1 MHIVDWAIVVAF
13 LTFLISV
20 GVYCRKYIRGVADFL
35 IAGRG
40 VGKYLGGTAAEAANV
55 GVISLVYAMQAA
67 YFGGLSFYWFK
78 LQSLIGGMLIAVTGW
93 AIYRLRESRVL
104 TINELLERR
113 YSKNVRIFSGF
124 LCFTSGIL
132 NMAVFPVI
140 EGRFFVYFIGLP
152 PQFSFFGLCMLPTV
166 HVISL
171 MLVALALVFC
181 FISGQIGII
190 VTDFIQG
197 SVILIMFLTMGI
209 VAYRVVNW
217 SHIHEAIMSQP
228 EPAVMLNPFSTSKGA
243 EFGLSFMLIM
253 LFNQFYRLVTS
264 APTLARNQATTSPHE
279 AKMMRLFSKVKFGV
293 RVSMYFV
300 PVAALA
306 FMTLPCFREQSQF
319 ITNAISGIANEK
331 VQSQLIVPMFLRS
344 LLPIGLMG
352 LFTASLIALSIS
364 TYDTYFLGWAGTF
377 VQDVYGPLRKKPME
391 VKSHLRL
398 LRWSTVGVGLVVWG
412 LSLLYRDTD
421 YIIMTLELLGAIFV
435 AGAGCVLLGAL
446 YWRRATTAGA
456 WAALIVGAVVA
467 TTGLIIKQTYGEQ
480 WPLNGTEMAA
490 ISWFSAIIA
499 FVVVSFLTP
508 NPHFDLE
515 GLLHREPKK
524 KSRDDK

>member
-1 MHIVDWAIVVAF
+1 MHIIDWTIVVVF
-13 LTFLISV
+13 LTFLIAV
-20 GVYCRKYIRGVADFL
+20 GVYCRKYIKDVADFL
-35 IAGRG
+35 VAGRG
-40 VGKYLGGTAAEAANV
+40 IGKYLGGTAAEAANI

-67 YFGGLSFYWFK
+67 YAGGLSFYWFK

-93 AIYRLRESRVL
+93 GIYRLRETRVL

-124 LCFTSGIL
+124 LCFLSGIL

-140 EGRFFVYFIGLP
+140 EARFFVYFIGLP
-152 PQFSFFGLCMLPTV
+152 AQFSFFGLFFLPTV
-166 HVISL
+166 PVIGL
-171 MLVALALVFC
+171 ALVALALVFC
-181 FISGQIGII
+181 FISGQIGVI

-197 SVILIMFLTMGI
+197 SIILIMFLTMGI

-217 SHIHEAIMSQP
+217 SHIHEVIMSQP
-228 EPAVMLNPFSTSKGA
+228 EPSVMVNPFSTSKGA

-293 RVSMYFV
+293 RVSMFYV

-306 FMTLPCFREQSQF
+306 FMTLPCFKEQSQF
-319 ITNAISGIANEK
+319 IMNAISGIANEK
-331 VQSQLIVPMFLRS
+331 VQSQMIIPMFLRS
-344 LLPIGLMG
+344 LLPVGLMG

-377 VQDVYGPLRKKPME
+377 VQDVYGPFRKKPME
-391 VKSHLRL
+391 TQSHLRL
-398 LRWSTVGVGLVVWG
+398 LRWSTLGVGLMVWG

-421 YIIMTLELLGAIFV
+421 YILMTLQMLAAIYV

-467 TTGLIIKQTYGEQ
+467 IAGLITKQILAEE
-480 WPLNGTEMAA
+480 WSLNGTQMAA

-499 FVVVSFLTP
+499 FVAVSLMTP
-508 NPHFDLE
+508 HPHFDLE
-515 GLLHREPKK
+515 GLLHRKPKK
-524 KSRDDK
+524 ESPDAN

>member
-1 MHIVDWAIVVAF
+1 MHIIDWVIVVVF

-20 GVYCRKYIRGVADFL
+20 GVYCRKFIKGVADFL

-40 VGKYLGGTAAEAANV
+40 VGKYLGGTAAEAANL
-55 GVISLVYAMQAA
+55 GVISLVYMMQGA
-67 YFGGLSFYWFK
+67 YSGGLAFYWIK
-78 LQSLIGGMLIAVTGW
+78 IQSLIGGILIATTGW
-93 AIYRLRESRVL
+93 AIYRLRETRVL

-113 YSKNVRIFSGF
+113 YSKNVRIFAGF
-124 LCFTSGIL
+124 LCFLAGIL

-140 EGRFFVYFIGLP
+140 EARFFVYFIGIP
-152 PQFSFFGLCMLPTV
+152 SQFSFFGLFMLPTV
-166 HVISL
+166 PVISL
-171 MLVALALVFC
+171 GLVAIALVFC
-181 FISGQIGII
+181 FIGGQVSII

-197 SVILIMFLTMGI
+197 SIVLVMFLTMGI

-217 SHIHEAIMSQP
+217 SHIHDMIMSQP
-228 EPAVMLNPFSTSKGA
+228 EPAVLVNPFSTSKGA
-243 EFGLSFMLIM
+243 EFGLSFMLLM

-279 AKMMRLFSKVKFGV
+279 AKMMRLFSKLKFGV

-306 FMTLPCFREQSQF
+306 FMTLPCFKDQSQF
-319 ITNAISGIANEK
+319 ITTAISGIANEK

-352 LFTASLIALSIS
+352 LFTASLLALSIS

-377 VQDVYGPLRKKPME
+377 IQDVYGPLRKKPME
-391 VKSHLRL
+391 GKSHVLL
-398 LRWSTVGVGLVVWG
+398 LRWSTVGVGLLVWA

-421 YIIMTLELLGAIFV
+421 YIIMTLAMLAAIYV
-435 AGAGCVLLGAL
+435 AGGGCVLLGAL

-456 WAALIVGAVVA
+456 WAALIVGAIVA
-467 TTGLIIKQTYGEQ
+467 IAGLIIRWTYGDS

-490 ISWFSAIIA
+490 VSWFSAIIA
-499 FVVVSFLTP
+499 FVVVSLLTP

-524 KSRDDK
+524 KLHKKQ